1 MRSPGPC
8 WRACGPL
15 ERRLQSAGEH
25 AEPARVRGDSGAIV
39 LGWLTKL
46 ALLLGVLGI
55 FAFDG
60 ISLVHTHLTASDAAT
75 TAANAAAENFK
86 TTKNVQLAYNAA
98 IATVGTNPD
107 ATIETTTFHIG
118 SDGVVTLRLHLKAT
132 TLILR
137 HIPPLRHFEDAAESG
152 TGTPTF

>member
-1 MRSPGPC
+1 M
-8 WRACGPL
+8 
-15 ERRLQSAGEH
+15 
-25 AEPARVRGDSGAIV
+25 RGDSGAIV
-39 LGWLTKL
+39 LGWLTKV
-46 ALLLGVLGI
+46 AVLLGVLGV

-60 ISLVHTHLTASDAAT
+60 ISLVHTRLMAADAAT

-98 IATVGTNPD
+98 IATVGSNPD
-107 ATIETTTFHIG
+107 ASIETATFHVG

-132 TLILR
+132 TLVVR

-152 TGTPTF
+152 TGTPSF